1 MKHHSEAL
9 YRTILDEM
17 PEGCQVIGTDW
28 TVVYLNE
35 TAARLAGRSRDVL
48 TGRKF
53 ADAGTGCGASGLA
66 PLIRRCME
74 ERVELQT
81 ETDHPA
87 PDGTIVRLMVKI
99 RPVPEGV
106 LVLSTDITDRR
117 CAEEELRNDRVRL
130 ERIIEGTNVGT
141 WEWNIPTGEVV
152 FNQRW
157 ADIVGYTLDELA
169 PVSMRTWRHLA
180 HPEDLRHSDELL
192 EQHFSG
198 ALPYYD
204 CECRMRHKD
213 GHWVWVHDR
222 GRVVST
228 GPDGKPL
235 MMSGTHTDITANKH
249 AVDELQRMEQ
259 HYRALI
265 ENAPDGIVIIGA
277 DGRMRY
283 ASPSAERKFG
293 YAPDEMPSLEPAEL
307 THPEDR
313 AMVISELSALLHDSS
328 RKPTLLYRFLH
339 KNGEWRWIE
348 STFSNLLELPGVNG
362 IVINFHDITARKRA
376 EDLVA
381 AQRNLSLLVRTVAP
395 IREIWTR
402 CIETALHVSGMDCG
416 GIYLLNETNQTFEL
430 VYHHG
435 LGEEFVQSVS
445 RYPLDADNAR
455 LVRENQT
462 VCLNEEETRK
472 SGIRLDEGLTTVVVV
487 PIQQQGHVLGCINL
501 ASHTLNEVP
510 EYSRRALEIVAA
522 EIGNVIVYQRADLAL
537 RESEELFRLMAEN
550 ITDMIAVIDL
560 QGRRVYNSPSYRSI
574 LGSPGS
580 LRGTDSFEQV
590 HPGDRDRIKQI
601 FEETIRSGR
610 GQRTEYRLIANDGK
624 IRNIESQGSVIAG
637 RDGKPSG
644 VVVVSRDITEKRRI
658 ELQYFRAQRMES
670 LGTLAGG
677 IAHDMNNILAPIL
690 LSINVLKTKMHN
702 LHDRKMIDLLEA
714 TANRGAELVKQV
726 LAFARGTDSVRS
738 PLQIRHLIDE
748 IRKFTQGTFPPSI
761 SIEVNAPRDLWTIMG
776 DPTQVHQILL
786 NLCVNARDAMP
797 DGGTITLTAE
807 NVTLDEHFARMFIE
821 ASAGPYVVISVKDTG
836 TGIPPEIQEKIFEPF
851 FSTKETGKGTGL
863 GLSTL
868 YSIVKGHGGFINVF
882 SEVGKGSEFKIYLP
896 ASEPVVEQAPHVKTP
911 KSPVGHGE
919 LILLVDDE
927 VAVRE
932 ISKISLEANG
942 YSVITAN
949 DGAEAIALYAQRR
962 DDIRLVVTD
971 MGMPNLD
978 GPALVRVLRNMNP
991 GILIIGAS
999 GITEKFKPAGAREA
1013 GMNMFLAKPYTADRL
1028 LCAIHEV
1035 LGEESVRTT
1044 A

>member
-1 MKHHSEAL
+1 
-9 YRTILDEM
+9 
-17 PEGCQVIGTDW
+17 
-28 TVVYLNE
+28 
-35 TAARLAGRSRDVL
+35 
-48 TGRKF
+48 
-53 ADAGTGCGASGLA
+53 
-66 PLIRRCME
+66 
-74 ERVELQT
+74 
-81 ETDHPA
+81 
-87 PDGTIVRLMVKI
+87 
-99 RPVPEGV
+99 
-106 LVLSTDITDRR
+106 
-117 CAEEELRNDRVRL
+117 
-130 ERIIEGTNVGT
+130 
-141 WEWNIPTGEVV
+141 
-152 FNQRW
+152 
-157 ADIVGYTLDELA
+157 
-169 PVSMRTWRHLA
+169 
-180 HPEDLRHSDELL
+180 
-192 EQHFSG
+192 
-198 ALPYYD
+198 
-204 CECRMRHKD
+204 
-213 GHWVWVHDR
+213 
-222 GRVVST
+222 
-228 GPDGKPL
+228 
-235 MMSGTHTDITANKH
+235 
-249 AVDELQRMEQ
+249 
-259 HYRALI
+259 
-265 ENAPDGIVIIGA
+265 
-277 DGRMRY
+277 
-283 ASPSAERKFG
+283 
-293 YAPDEMPSLEPAEL
+293 
-307 THPEDR
+307 
-313 AMVISELSALLHDSS
+313 
-328 RKPTLLYRFLH
+328 
-339 KNGEWRWIE
+339 
-348 STFSNLLELPGVNG
+348 
-362 IVINFHDITARKRA
+362 
-376 EDLVA
+376 
-381 AQRNLSLLVRTVAP
+381 
-395 IREIWTR
+395 
-402 CIETALHVSGMDCG
+402 
-416 GIYLLNETNQTFEL
+416 
-430 VYHHG
+430 
-435 LGEEFVQSVS
+435 
-445 RYPLDADNAR
+445 
-455 LVRENQT
+455 
-462 VCLNEEETRK
+462 
-472 SGIRLDEGLTTVVVV
+472 
-487 PIQQQGHVLGCINL
+487 
-501 ASHTLNEVP
+501 
-510 EYSRRALEIVAA
+510 VAA

-797 DGGTITLTAE
+797 DGGTITLTTE

-942 YSVITAN
+942 YSVVTAN